1 MGRAGL
7 GSSTS
12 FSDAVLTAMV
22 HWQTMRS
29 LALLFIV
36 LPLAGAESVLW
47 YNKPASKWVEALP
60 VGNGRLAGMVFGG
73 VRADQIQLNEDTVW
87 AGEKRNRMNPAAPE
101 AIKEVRRLLMAG
113 KAQEAEALAEKSIIS
128 KPMRM
133 PPYQPLGDLKLR
145 FPEPCNAKDYRRE
158 LDLDTGIVKVTFKC
172 GNVTHTREVF
182 ASAVHNALIVRLSAD
197 KPGSISVAASITRE
211 KGAVTRRINGGS
223 LVMEGQA
230 IPYGDRY
237 AQERLTGVWF
247 VANLQAVVEGGSSA
261 VTLNEV
267 TMSNVTAVTF
277 ILTAATN
284 YKIDNPQALTLKR
297 NAAVV
302 GIPFKELRDAHV
314 ADHQKLMGRV
324 KFDLAGPSKADLP
337 TDERLALMQ
346 KGGEDNGLLQLY
358 FQYGRYLLIASS
370 RPGSLPA
377 NLQGKWNDQLSP
389 PWESKYTI
397 NINTEMNYW
406 PAESTNLAELHEPL
420 FDLVDKVRIEG
431 RETAKRMYNA
441 RGFVAHHNTDG
452 WGHTT
457 PIDGVGSGVWA
468 MGGAWLSLH
477 LWEHYDYS
485 RDTVFLRE
493 RGYPVMKEASEF
505 LLDYLLDDG
514 KGHLITGPSI
524 SPENRYKLADGTIA
538 KLVMGPYMD
547 TEIVHEL
554 LTRTAEAARILKVDD
569 AFRLEVEKSLKK
581 LPPLKIGSKGQL
593 LEWMEEYDEPDPGHR
608 HISHL
613 FALHPGRWISMRG
626 TPALAKAARVSLE
639 NRLANGGGHTGWSRA
654 WIINFWARL
663 EDGDKAY
670 ENVVALLAK
679 STHPNMFDNHPPFQ
693 IDGNFGG
700 TAGMAEM
707 LLQSHAG
714 ELSLLPALP
723 KAWPNGSISGLR
735 ARGAVEVDLTW
746 QPGGCVATLRAAKG
760 GKHVIRV
767 PEGEKV
773 LAVTVGGKRVP
784 AATWKPGSREL
795 TVLAGKSYQVSFGK

>member
-1 MGRAGL
+1 
-7 GSSTS
+7 
-12 FSDAVLTAMV
+12 MV

-29 LALLFIV
+29 LALLLFA
-36 LPLAGAESVLW
+36 LPLTGAESVLW

-73 VRADQIQLNEDTVW
+73 VKADQIQLNEDTVW
-87 AGEKRNRMNPAAPE
+87 AGEKRDRMNPAAPE
-101 AIKEVRRLLMAG
+101 AVKEVRRLLMAG
-113 KAQEAEALAEKSIIS
+113 KAAEAEILAEKSIIS
-128 KPMRM
+128 KPKRM
-133 PPYQPLGDLKLR
+133 PPYQPLGDLKLK
-145 FPEPCNAKDYRRE
+145 FPAPCDAKDYRRE
-158 LDLDTGIVKVTFKC
+158 LDLNTAIAKVTYKC
-172 GNVTHTREVF
+172 GGVTHTREVF
-182 ASAVHNALIVRLSAD
+182 ASGVHNALIVRLSAD
-197 KPGSISVAASITRE
+197 KPKSVSVSASLSRE
-211 KGAVTRRINGGS
+211 KGAVSYRINVGS
-223 LVMEGQA
+223 LVLDGQA
-230 IPYGDRY
+230 IPYGERY
-237 AQERLTGVWF
+237 AEERLTGVWF
-247 VANLQAVVEGGSSA
+247 AANLQAVVEAGSFSDA
-261 VTLNEV
+261 GKELSVTNA
-267 TMSNVTAVTF
+267 NAVTF
-277 ILTAATN
+277 VLTAATN
-284 YKIDNPQALTLKR
+284 FAADTNPKASNPR
-297 NAAVV
+297 NLAQKMNSDVLEK
-302 GIPFKELRDAHV
+302 PYKELRDAHV
-314 ADHQKLMGRV
+314 ADYQKLMGRV
-324 KFDLAGPSKADLP
+324 RLELAGPARADLP

-346 KGGEDNGLLQLY
+346 QGGEDNGLLQLY

-431 RETAKRMYNA
+431 RSTAKRMYNA
-441 RGFVAHHNTDG
+441 RGFVVHHNTDG

-485 RDTVFLRE
+485 RDAVFLRQ

-505 LLDYLLDDG
+505 LLDYLMDDG

-524 SPENRYKLADGTIA
+524 SPENRYQLADGTIA

-554 LTRTAEAARILKVDD
+554 LSRTAEAARILKVDD
-569 AFRLEVEKSLKK
+569 AFRMEVEKALKK

-593 LEWMEEYDEPDPGHR
+593 LEWMEEYAEPDPGHR

-613 FALHPGRWISMRG
+613 FALHPGTWISMRG

-679 STHPNMFDNHPPFQ
+679 STHPNLFDNHPPFQ

-723 KAWPNGSISGLR
+723 KAWPTGSISGLR
-735 ARGAVEVDLTW
+735 ARGALDVDLTW
-746 QPGGCVATLRAAKG
+746 QPGKSVATLRAVKN
-760 GKHVIRV
+760 GKHVLRV
-767 PEGEKV
+767 PEGQKV
-773 LAVTVGGKRVP
+773 LAVTLDGKP
-784 AATWKPGSREL
+784 APATSWKPRSREL
-795 TVLAGKSYQVSFGK
+795 VVSAGKSYQVSFGK

>member
-1 MGRAGL
+1 MGFG
-7 GSSTS
+7 TC
-12 FSDAVLTAMV
+12 FSYVVRCAVL

-29 LALLFIV
+29 LALLLLVF
-36 LPLAGAESVLW
+36 PLAGAESVLW

-73 VRADQIQLNEDTVW
+73 VKADQIQLNEDTVW
-87 AGEKRNRMNPAAPE
+87 AGEKRDRMNPAAPE

-113 KAQEAEALAEKSIIS
+113 KAAEAEALAEKSIIS
-128 KPMRM
+128 KPKRM
-133 PPYQPLGDLKLR
+133 PPYQPLGDLRLK
-145 FPEPCNAKDYRRE
+145 FPAPCAPKDYRRE
-158 LDLDTGIVKVTFKC
+158 LDLETGIAKVTYKC
-172 GNVTHTREVF
+172 GEVTHTREVF
-182 ASAVHNALIVRLSAD
+182 ASAVDNALIVRLSAD
-197 KPGSISVAASITRE
+197 KPKSIYVVATLSRE
-211 KGAVTRRINGGS
+211 KGAAVRRINGGS
-223 LVMEGQA
+223 MVLEGQA
-230 IPYGDRY
+230 IPYGERY
-237 AQERLTGVWF
+237 AEERLTGVWF
-247 VANLQAVVEGGSSA
+247 DANLQAAVEGGSS
-261 VTLNEV
+261 VVVGTEMTV
-267 TMSNVTAVTF
+267 PGVTAVTF

-284 YKIDNPQALTLKR
+284 FKIDNPMALAQKR
-297 NAAVV
+297 NDAAL
-302 GIPFKELRDAHV
+302 GKSYKELRDAHV

-324 KFDLAGPSKADLP
+324 KFNLAGPSKVDLP
-337 TDERLALMQ
+337 TDERLDLMQ

-358 FQYGRYLLIASS
+358 FQYGRYLLMASS

-485 RDTVFLRE
+485 RDTAFLRQ

-505 LLDYLLDDG
+505 LLDYLMDDG

-524 SPENRYKLADGTIA
+524 SPENRYKLADGTMA

-569 AFRLEVEKSLKK
+569 AFRMQLEKSLKK

-593 LEWMEEYDEPDPGHR
+593 LEWMEEYAEPDPGHR

-613 FALHPGRWISMRG
+613 FALHPGTWISMRG
-626 TPALAKAARVSLE
+626 TPELAKAARVSLE

-723 KAWPNGSISGLR
+723 KAWPTGSISGLR
-735 ARGAVEVDLTW
+735 ARGAVEVDLAW
-746 QPGGCVATLRAAKG
+746 QPGKSVATLRAAKD
-760 GKHVIRV
+760 GKHVLRV
-767 PEGEKV
+767 PEGQRV
-773 LAVTVGGKRVP
+773 LSVTLGGKPVS
-784 AATWKPGSREL
+784 AASWKPASREL
-795 TVLAGKSYQVSFGK
+795 MAQAGKSYQVSFGK